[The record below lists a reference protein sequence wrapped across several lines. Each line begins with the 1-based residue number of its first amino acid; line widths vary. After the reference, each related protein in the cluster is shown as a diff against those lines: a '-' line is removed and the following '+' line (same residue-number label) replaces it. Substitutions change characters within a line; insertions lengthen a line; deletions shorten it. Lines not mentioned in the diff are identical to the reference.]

1 MTALKILH
9 VLDHSIPLHSGYTFR
24 TRAILNNQRL
34 QGLKTC
40 HVTGPK
46 QGACA
51 DLEETH
57 DGLHFYRSPAVSTPW
72 KSLPVLNQLAIIPAL
87 KQRILEVIEREQ
99 PDIIHAHS
107 PALNGVAA
115 YQAARQTGLPLVYEV
130 RAFWEDAAVNLGT
143 CRDGSLRYRLT
154 RAMETYVL
162 KNADAVTCIC
172 QGLKDDIIARGIP
185 AERITTIPNAVDL
198 DQFQPLHTKSTE
210 LLNRHN
216 LTNKQVIGFIG
227 SFYEYEGLDILIQ
240 AFEQLRNSLPDLR
253 LLLVGGG
260 PQEATL
266 KQLAKNLGIEH
277 QVIFTGR
284 VPHQQVSDYYSLVD
298 ALIYPRKSMR
308 LTELVTPL
316 KPMEAMAQGKL
327 VLASD
332 VGGHREL
339 INHAGNGYLFEADS
353 ANALSQAIGEFF
365 SNGDQHQA
373 VIDNGLDY
381 VHQERNW
388 ANSVR
393 RYHGIY
399 HSLQVDHV
407 AEAI

>member
-1 MTALKILH
+1 VKILH

-34 QGLKTC
+34 QGLETC

-46 QGACA
+46 QGFCA
-51 DLEETH
+51 SSEETI
-57 DGLHFYRSPAVSTPW
+57 DGLDFYRSPMVGELWQKIPAV
-72 KSLPVLNQLAIIPAL
+72 NQLAIIPVL
-87 KQRILEVIEREQ
+87 KQRILDVIKREQ

-115 YQAARQTGLPLVYEV
+115 YQAARQSGLPLVYEV

-172 QGLKDDIIARGIP
+172 QGLKDDIIARGVDP
-185 AERITTIPNAVDL
+185 QRTTTIPNAVDL
-198 DQFQPLHTKSTE
+198 EQFEQLHTKSAE
-210 LLNRHN
+210 LLQRHN
-216 LTNKQVIGFIG
+216 LTDKSVIGFIG
-227 SFYEYEGLDILIQ
+227 SFYEYEGLDILIT
-240 AFEQLRNSLPDLR
+240 AFARLRQTLPDLR

-266 KQLAKNLGIEH
+266 KQLAKTLGVEE

-298 ALIYPRKSMR
+298 ALVYPRKSMR

-339 INHAGNGYLFEADS
+339 ISHGSNGYLFAADS
-353 ANALSQAIGEFF
+353 PAALAQAIEKLYLEPE
-365 SNGDQHQA
+365 QHPA
-373 VIDNGLDY
+373 IITEGLNF
-381 VHQERNW
+381 VRTERNW
-388 ANSVR
+388 VNSVS

-399 HSLQVDHV
+399 DQLLSPS
-407 AEAI
+407 